1 MRPSDWG
8 DASVAFDDIR
18 SAAGGLAL
26 ATANEAETRFHVIDR
41 LIREVLG
48 WEDGQIKVEQ
58 ATSGSHRGYVDYIL
72 ASGDRKVVIEAKRL
86 GAAFPTP
93 TKRSQLRI
101 SGAVMQ
107 APGIGQAMAQ
117 VQEYAEAKTADV
129 AVVTNGECWCY
140 YAVPDRSEE
149 TSVGLLFPFDT
160 SKDDGHRLYDL
171 FSAAGV
177 ENDSLSRILVELP
190 RTEDRLLSVVRD
202 ADGRV
207 DRNNLAGHL
216 APALD
221 QALYADA
228 LMANVASLERC
239 FVSTE
244 ARSKFDALLGVHLAD
259 QKPPAVEP
267 ARRIRKD
274 RARGNLED
282 LVVEG
287 VPSYA
292 PPVTLIIGPVGAG
305 KTTYL
310 RHFELIS
317 GKDVLAAHNAH
328 WVYADFEALGQ
339 GGDPRAFIY
348 RILRDY
354 LLRDHPGRWTDYKHL
369 VGPAYESEIAGLA
382 RGPFAP
388 IYSNKEEFNKRV
400 ADHVQQ
406 DFDAV
411 EPYVDKLFRH
421 LAQEQ
426 LCILVLDNVD
436 LYEDEG
442 LETRVFAEGLA
453 LSKRLH
459 CHVIVSLRD
468 KTFVKHRTE
477 SAFDAYELRKLW
489 LDPPPFRSVLSAR
502 LTYGTKILDGRH
514 ADVELANGMH
524 LAVPNLAAFID
535 IVQRSILQGPAGDF
549 IDSLAGGDIR
559 KGLTL
564 ATNFLTSGHVHA
576 DRAIKNVLDGGTDY
590 YFPFHEVFKGAA
602 LAQWRHFKEGR
613 ADVINMFD
621 SRLGSKRLRLLR
633 LMIVN
638 FLVLRARREDTMEVP
653 VAEIVGALG
662 QAGASEEQIIG
673 VASTLAQNGLVKE
686 TGAGAVGPW
695 SFVAVSRAGAYYAK
709 VLATRLPYVEECMLD
724 TAIDD
729 GEVWAALSDLTSSV
743 EHESRIAERMDIRV
757 KRARVFLEYLQAL
770 EDEFVGDVPALDQVR
785 CVQVITQQVRRE
797 GAIASRQAH
806 RHY

>member
-8 DASVAFDDIR
+8 DASVAFDNIR
-18 SAAGGLAL
+18 AAAGVLDL

-41 LIREVLG
+41 VIREVLG
-48 WEDGQIKVEQ
+48 WEDGQIRVEEG
-58 ATSGSHRGYVDYIL
+58 TGESHRGYVDYVL
-72 ASGDRKVVIEAKRL
+72 ASGDRKIVIEAKRL
-86 GAAFPTP
+86 DAAFPTP

-107 APGIGQAMAQ
+107 APGIGEAIAQ
-117 VQEYAEAKTADV
+117 VQAYAVAKSADV

-140 YAVPDRSEE
+140 YSVPDRSDD
-149 TSVGLLFPFDT
+149 TLVGLLFPFDA
-160 SKDDGHRLYDL
+160 SRDDGHLLYDL

-207 DRNNLAGHL
+207 DRNNLASHL

-244 ARSKFDALLGVHLAD
+244 ARSKFDALLGVYLAD
-259 QKPPAVEP
+259 QKPATVEP

-274 RARGNLED
+274 KTRGNLEE
-282 LVVEG
+282 LVAEG
-287 VPSYA
+287 QPSYA

-317 GKDVLAAHNAH
+317 GKDVLEAHQAH
-328 WVYADFEALGQ
+328 WIYADFESLGQ

-348 RILRDY
+348 RTLRDY
-354 LLRDHPGRWTDYKHL
+354 LLGDHPGRWTDYKHL
-369 VGPAYESEIAGLA
+369 VGPAYEPEIAGLA

-388 IYSNKEEFNKRV
+388 IYANKEEFNKRV
-400 ADHVQQ
+400 ADHIQH

-411 EPYVDKLFRH
+411 EPYVDKIFRH
-421 LAQEQ
+421 LAGEQ

-436 LYEDEG
+436 LYEDES

-489 LDPPPFRSVLSAR
+489 LDPPPFKAVLSAR
-502 LTYGTKILDGRH
+502 LTYGTKILEGRN

-535 IVQRSILQGPAGDF
+535 IVQRSILQGPTGDF

-564 ATNFLTSGHVHA
+564 ATNFLTSGHVQA
-576 DRAIKNVLDGGTDY
+576 DRAIKNVIDGGTNY

-633 LMIVN
+633 LMILN

-653 VAEIVGALG
+653 VAELAGALG
-662 QAGASEEQIIG
+662 EAGASEEQ
-673 VASTLAQNGLVKE
+673 VVSVVSTLARNGLVKE
-686 TGAGAVGPW
+686 SGAGAVGPW
-695 SFVAVSRAGAYYAK
+695 SFISVSRAGAYYAK
-709 VLATRLPYVEECMLD
+709 VLAMRLPYLEECMLD

-729 GEVWAALSDLTSSV
+729 GEAWATLSELTWAV

-757 KRARVFLEYLQAL
+757 KRVRAFVDYLRAL
-770 EDEFVGDVPALDQVR
+770 EEEFVGDSAVLEQLR
-785 CVQVITQQVRRE
+785 CVQIMSQQVRRE
-797 GAIASRQAH
+797 AAFASRGAH
-806 RHY
+806 RHH